1 MRKSLVPPFI
11 HRVLPVP
18 KPVLFI
24 PREWGKPE
32 NDFKNIYLRRY
43 CPADYHRVQIFQQTV
58 HDIPRAEKLLVQC
71 RKMRKSDTDIH
82 NKVYDSEDI
91 YRLIRDDLNA
101 YSLIPARIRIRK
113 RIFGVY
119 LKELAKPFDQSC
131 YY

>member
-1 MRKSLVPPFI
+1 MYHPLFTGFYQFLSPFY
-11 HRVLPVP
+11 
-18 KPVLFI
+18 LFL
-24 PREWGKPE
+24 E
-32 NDFKNIYLRRY
+32 NGENLKTISKTSISVDIVRQIITGFK
-43 CPADYHRVQIFQQTV
+43 IFQQTV